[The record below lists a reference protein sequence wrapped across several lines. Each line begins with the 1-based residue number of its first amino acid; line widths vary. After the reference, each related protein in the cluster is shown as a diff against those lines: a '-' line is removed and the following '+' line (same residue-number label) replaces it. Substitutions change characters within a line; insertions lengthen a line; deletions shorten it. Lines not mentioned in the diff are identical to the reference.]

1 LVVCG
6 CNNDTLLPSG
16 NERAENKGA
25 LCEPRPA
32 SELEDCNV
40 WGEPRVK
47 VDTKEKLRQVCE
59 SDCRNIPW
67 LFIFEI
73 PGVTNMEAFENRRIL
88 ERVSIRNMP
97 DLKSTRGLSIADETE
112 VSFSGNPYLTDLQ
125 ALESLTRSSVI
136 TLRENDLRNL
146 DALSNLEEIV
156 IRDGQSRMS
165 ISGTELSD
173 FSGIE
178 GLNVTGDW
186 VEFDRNQNLEALPDL
201 QGTPSS
207 IYINSNPKLTDVS
220 ALASFDAIID
230 ELLIRNNESLKR
242 CHIEDVLADVR
253 VLNDARTILN
263 GNSNRPCN

>member
-1 LVVCG
+1 VGSIREWSVILVAAGLVVCG

-40 WGEPRVK
+40 WGETRVQ

-67 LFIFEI
+67 LSIFEI

-97 DLKSTRGLSIADETE
+97 DLKTTRGLSIADETE
-112 VSFSGNPYLTDLQ
+112 VSFSGNPYLSELQ

-136 TLRENDLRNL
+136 TLRENDLRSL
-146 DALSNLEEIV
+146 EALSNLEEIV

-178 GLNVTGDW
+178 GLDVTGDW
-186 VEFDRNQNLEALPDL
+186 VEFDRNQHLE
-201 QGTPSS
+201 
-207 IYINSNPKLTDVS
+207 

-242 CHIEDVLADVR
+242 CHIEEVLAEVR
-253 VLNDARTILN
+253 ILNDARTILN
-263 GNSNRPCN
+263 GNSNRPCI